1 MACRYRLTRG
11 RLRFD
16 GSANNPIE
24 AKDFPVPA
32 LPSSVIDPLWSQFE
46 AFLPRP
52 RDSHP
57 LGCHRPRVADRVVFD
72 KLVARLV
79 LGGAYTKHA
88 DEHVSATTLRTR
100 RDEWITTGAFSR
112 LEQIVLETFDRI
124 IGLDLEH
131 LTVDG
136 CCVKA
141 PCGGDNTGP
150 NPTDRGKSGQ
160 KRSVLTDG
168 TGLPLG
174 VVLAGANRHDSRL
187 LEPSLECLG
196 RFEFFLPEQIRVDLD
211 AGYDSRTTRELLT
224 EKGCGW
230 KISPKGTYIEINHT
244 RRWKVERTNSW
255 HTRGFNL
262 LQVVLDR
269 TDCVQQAWTCLAN
282 SIIVLRRLLAES
294 WIHFRWDT
302 RPVKRYQWR

>member
-1 MACRYRLTRG
+1 M
-11 RLRFD
+11 
-16 GSANNPIE
+16 
-24 AKDFPVPA
+24 
-32 LPSSVIDPLWSQFE
+32 DPLWSQFE
-46 AFLPRP
+46 TLLPAIE
-52 RDSHP
+52 DAHP
-57 LGCHRPRVADRVVFD
+57 LGCHRPRVAERVVFD

-79 LGGAYTKHA
+79 LGGSYAKHA
-88 DEHVSATTLRTR
+88 DDTVSATTLRTR
-100 RDEWITTGAFSR
+100 RDEWIAAGVFSAC
-112 LEQIVLETFDRI
+112 EQLVLETFDRV

-168 TGLPLG
+168 NGLPLG
-174 VVLAGANRHDSRL
+174 VVLAGANRHDSPL
-187 LEPSLECLG
+187 LESTLQCLG
-196 RFEFFLPEQIRVDLD
+196 RFGFFLPETIRVDLD
-211 AGYDSRTTRELLT
+211 AGYDSGVTRELLET
-224 EKGCGW
+224 MGCEW

-255 HTRGFNL
+255 HTRGFGL

-269 TDCVQQAWTCLAN
+269 TAAVQEAWVGLAN
-282 SIIVLRRLLAES
+282 TIIVLKRLLAQS
-294 WIHFRWDT
+294 WTRFRWAT
-302 RPVKRYQWR
+302 RPVKRYRWR

>member
-1 MACRYRLTRG
+1 M
-11 RLRFD
+11 
-16 GSANNPIE
+16 
-24 AKDFPVPA
+24 PA
-32 LPSSVIDPLWSQFE
+32 LPSSVIDPLWCQFE
-46 AFLPRP
+46 ALLPP
-52 RDSHP
+52 VEDFHP
-57 LGCHRPRVADRVVFD
+57 LGCHRPRVPNRIIFD

-88 DEHVSATTLRTR
+88 DEAVSATTLRAR
-100 RDEWITTGAFSR
+100 RDEWITAAVFTA
-112 LEQIVLETFDRI
+112 LEQIVLENFDRV
-124 IGLDLEH
+124 IGLALEH

-168 TGLPLG
+168 HGLPIG
-174 VVLAGANRHDSRL
+174 VVLAGANRHDSPL
-187 LEPSLECLG
+187 LEPTLECLS
-196 RFEFFLPEQIRVDLD
+196 RFEFFLPEAIRVDLD
-211 AGYDSRTTRELLT
+211 AGYDSHTTRDLLT
-224 EKGCGW
+224 EKGCEW

-255 HTRGFNL
+255 HTRGFGL

-269 TDCVQQAWTCLAN
+269 VDRVQQAWTSLAN
-282 SIIVLRRLLAES
+282 AIIVLRRLLKEA
-294 WIHFRWDT
+294 WVRLRWTT
-302 RPVKRYQWR
+302 RPVKQYDWR

>member
-1 MACRYRLTRG
+1 M
-11 RLRFD
+11 
-16 GSANNPIE
+16 
-24 AKDFPVPA
+24 PA
-32 LPSSVIDPLWSQFE
+32 LPSSVIDPLWIQFE
-46 AFLPRP
+46 ALLPAHE
-52 RDSHP
+52 DTHP
-57 LGCHRPRVADRVVFD
+57 LGCHRPRITDRLVFD
-72 KLVARLV
+72 KLVTRLV

-88 DEHVSATTLRTR
+88 DHRVSATTLRTR
-100 RDEWITTGAFSR
+100 RDEWIHAGVFAA
-112 LEQIVLETFDRI
+112 LEQIVLETFDQV

-131 LTVDG
+131 LTIDG

-160 KRSVLTDG
+160 KRSVLTEG
-168 TGLPLG
+168 HGLPIG

-187 LEPSLECLG
+187 LEPSLECLS
-196 RFEFFLPEQIRVDLD
+196 RFGFYLPETTRVDLD
-211 AGYDSRTTRELLT
+211 AGYDSRGTRALLS

-230 KISPKGTYIEINHT
+230 KISPKGTYVEINHT

-255 HTRGFNL
+255 HTRGFGL

-269 TDCVQQAWTCLAN
+269 SADVQQAWTCLAN
-282 SIIVLRRLLAES
+282 TVIVLRRLLAES
-294 WIHFRWDT
+294 WARFRWTT